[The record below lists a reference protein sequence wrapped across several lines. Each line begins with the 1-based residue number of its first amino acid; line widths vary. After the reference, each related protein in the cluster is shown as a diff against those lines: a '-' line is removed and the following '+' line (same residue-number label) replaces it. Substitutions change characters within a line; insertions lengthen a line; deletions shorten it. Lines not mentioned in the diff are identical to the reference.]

1 MKSSLVKRFA
11 AAVAFA
17 GIATFLSGCGSSNG
31 TPGVGGILGPQIPN
45 GTGCTGLTQAVAFSG
60 VAQMDNMG
68 NLYAGQNV
76 GPLSLSGAGAVQ
88 PGGYQFGRINT
99 TDGSTLE
106 FNISGSYGQQMT
118 IQGVYVMGQD
128 VMTVL
133 GSMGGSMG
141 YGYGYPTGYPTGYPS
156 GYPGYGSPYGQGG
169 CGVSSLM
176 LSQMGTEPMMQAA
189 SVIGNQPFTY
199 AIVSG
204 QLILNGSINAPY

>member
-1 MKSSLVKRFA
+1 
-11 AAVAFA
+11 
-17 GIATFLSGCGSSNG
+17 
-31 TPGVGGILGPQIPN
+31 
-45 GTGCTGLTQAVAFSG
+45 
-60 VAQMDNMG
+60 MDNMG